1 MALRHCSTLRSH
13 LLDERRRY
21 HTQQVIW
28 RWRPSQMT
36 ATQRCT
42 EMEGRRRWL
51 RLLAGLKE
59 LLPGHWRI
67 SSFEPRNIGCVLP
80 GMFRWRIYMYLLG
93 CDTACWQSKSLSAVL
108 IIDLAWPESQ
118 LHPCATVPGVPH
130 PLSQWK
136 LQLLPCDA
144 PPLSLSTP
152 SESSSVSPPFAASRS
167 LRRTR
172 HRN

>member
-51 RLLAGLKE
+51 RLSAGLKE

-80 GMFRWRIYMYLLG
+80 GTFKWRIYLLG
-93 CDTACWQSKSLSAVL
+93 CDTQRVGNQRAYLLCLLLIWLGQKACST
-108 IIDLAWPESQ
+108 LARPYPAYCIRY
-118 LHPCATVPGVPH
+118 HKFTTGNCCHHHAT
-130 PLSQWK
+130 
-136 LQLLPCDA
+136 
-144 PPLSLSTP
+144 PPLSLYP
-152 SESSSVSPPFAASRS
+152 VKVKQRIAAIRCI
-167 LRRTR
+167 
-172 HRN
+172 

>member
-51 RLLAGLKE
+51 RLSAGLKQ

-80 GMFRWRIYMYLLG
+80 GTFKWRIYLLG
-93 CDTACWQSKSLSAVL
+93 CDTQRVGNQRAYLLCLLLIWLGQKACST
-108 IIDLAWPESQ
+108 LARPYPAYCIRY
-118 LHPCATVPGVPH
+118 HKFTTGNCCHAT
-130 PLSQWK
+130 
-136 LQLLPCDA
+136 

-152 SESSSVSPPFAASRS
+152 SKSSSVSLLFAASRS

>member
-1 MALRHCSTLRSH
+1 MSAEDTTLSRSF
-13 LLDERRRY
+13 
-21 HTQQVIW
+21 W

-51 RLLAGLKE
+51 RLSAGLKE

-80 GMFRWRIYMYLLG
+80 GTFKWRIYLLG
-93 CDTACWQSKSLSAVL
+93 CVIQRVGNQRAYLLCLLL
-108 IIDLAWPESQ
+108 IWLGQKASSTLARPYPAYRIRYHKFTSSQ
-118 LHPCATVPGVPH
+118 LAT
-130 PLSQWK
+130 
-136 LQLLPCDA
+136 A
-144 PPLSLSTP
+144 AMRRPPSLSTP
-152 SESSSVSPPFAASRS
+152 SKSSSVSLLFAASRS

>member
-1 MALRHCSTLRSH
+1 
-13 LLDERRRY
+13 
-21 HTQQVIW
+21 
-28 RWRPSQMT
+28 MT

-51 RLLAGLKE
+51 RFSAGLKE

-80 GMFRWRIYMYLLG
+80 GTFKWRIYLLG
-93 CDTACWQSKSLSAVL
+93 CDTQRVGNQRAYLLCLQL
-108 IIDLAWPESQ
+108 IIDLACLARKP
-118 LHPCATVPGVPH
+118 
-130 PLSQWK
+130 
-136 LQLLPCDA
+136 A
-144 PPLSLSTP
+144 PPWRDRTRRTASAITMEVATAAMRRPPSLSTP